1 MVSRKVIEKLSDD
14 ELEKYIKPE
23 SRFVP
28 ESIQYAYDILKERGR
43 KFTEIESEEINNL
56 IESKKASEI
65 KSEPIKNNGW
75 DKNFTEDEDAIE
87 LYTNKLIWIFSVFFG
102 VIFGTALQVYNFY
115 KLRNNKA
122 AILTLIFGVAFSIL
136 QFTLMSY
143 IGNIEYGRFSI
154 KFLLSGIGA
163 IGLFFIRE
171 NLFKNQIQ
179 YKAKSFVIPV
189 LIAIV
194 VNIPLIYSIITTH

>member
-75 DKNFTEDEDAIE
+75 DKNITENESAIK
-87 LYTNKLIWIFSVFFG
+87 LYTYKLIWIFSVLFG
-102 VIFGTALQVYNFY
+102 VIFGTFLQIFNYFKTKNYKALIV
-115 KLRNNKA
+115 
-122 AILTLIFGVAFSIL
+122 TLIFGVLYTTL
-136 QFTLMSY
+136 QIFITDKY
-143 IGNIEYGRFSI
+143 ENIEFGRSSLRFI
-154 KFLLSGIGA
+154 LSGIGA
-163 IGLFFIRE
+163 LGLHIIRE
-171 NLFKNQIQ
+171 NIFKTEIE
-179 YKAKSFVIPV
+179 YRAKSFILPLIICIVIYIP
-189 LIAIV
+189 IIYAIV
-194 VNIPLIYSIITTH
+194 TTH